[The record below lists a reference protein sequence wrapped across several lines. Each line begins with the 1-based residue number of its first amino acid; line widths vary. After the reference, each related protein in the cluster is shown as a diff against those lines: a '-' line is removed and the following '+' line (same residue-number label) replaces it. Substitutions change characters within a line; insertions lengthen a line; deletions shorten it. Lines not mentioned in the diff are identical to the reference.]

1 MTPLCKVERKYP
13 PMREDES
20 SLRDAYARYF
30 FTVLDANLHEDEASR
45 RQAQTKLEEV
55 LSAVGIERRVEVLT

>member
-1 MTPLCKVERKYP
+1 MSA
-13 PMREDES
+13 DEP

-30 FTVLDANLHEDEASR
+30 FTVLDANLNEDEVSR

-55 LSAVGIERRVEVLT
+55 LAAVGGQPREGALS

>member
-1 MTPLCKVERKYP
+1 MSAESERIVS
-13 PMREDES
+13 MSADEP

-30 FTVLDANLHEDEASR
+30 FTVLDANLNEDEVGR

-55 LSAVGIERRVEVLT
+55 LAAVGGQPREGALS

>member
-1 MTPLCKVERKYP
+1 MSAEEP
-13 PMREDES
+13 

-30 FTVLDANLHEDEASR
+30 FTVLDASLHDDEASR

-55 LSAVGIERRVEVLT
+55 LAAVGVQRCEEALS

>member
-1 MTPLCKVERKYP
+1 MSA
-13 PMREDES
+13 DEP

-30 FTVLDANLHEDEASR
+30 FTVLDASLHDDEPGR

-55 LSAVGIERRVEVLT
+55 LAAVGGQRREEAVP

>member
-1 MTPLCKVERKYP
+1 MSA
-13 PMREDES
+13 DEP

-30 FTVLDANLHEDEASR
+30 FTVLDASLHDDEASR

-55 LSAVGIERRVEVLT
+55 LAAVGAERRAGAVS

>member
-1 MTPLCKVERKYP
+1 MP
-13 PMREDES
+13 EDET

-30 FTVLDANLHEDEASR
+30 FMVLDASLHDDEASR

-55 LSAVGIERRVEVLT
+55 LSAVGEERRIEALT